1 MRKPSLRPPSRPPRS
16 SERPGSRQGSRSP
29 GEGDADR
36 TVWLYGR
43 HAVVAALRNPSRTC
57 GELLLTPEASRRLS
71 ETLKSL
77 SRDRVPPTREV
88 GTSEIESVLPQGAA
102 HQGIALEAERL
113 PGVALDEACATRD
126 GERDT
131 VVVLD
136 RVTDPRNV
144 GAALRSAAAF
154 GARAVVLARTGAPA
168 ESGSLAKAAS
178 GAWDVLPCV
187 RVANLARALDRLAG
201 LGYWRIGLDAAAD
214 SPLSGADLPGAVALV
229 LGAEGGGLRR
239 LTAEKCDWLAR
250 LPTRPGFPSLNVS
263 TAAAVA
269 LYEVTRDAA
278 RGGGPGLDGPATP

>member
-1 MRKPSLRPPSRPPRS
+1 MRKPSLQPPSRSSRS
-16 SERPGSRQGSRSP
+16 SERPEPRRGSRSP
-29 GEGDADR
+29 SEGVSGR
-36 TVWLYGR
+36 TVWLYGH
-43 HAVVAALRNPSRTC
+43 HAVVAALGNPSRIC
-57 GELLLTPEASRRLS
+57 DELLLTPEASRRLLG
-71 ETLKSL
+71 TLKSL

-88 GTSEIESVLPQGAA
+88 GTAEIESVLSRGAV
-102 HQGIALEAERL
+102 HQGIALKAERL
-113 PGVALDEACATRD
+113 PGVALDETCAPRD

-144 GAALRSAAAF
+144 GAVLRSAAAF
-154 GARAVVLARTGAPA
+154 GARAVVLARTAAPA

-178 GAWDVLPCV
+178 GAWDILPCV

-214 SPLSGADLPGAVALV
+214 SPLSRADLPGSVALV
-229 LGAEGGGLRR
+229 LGAEGSGLRR
-239 LTAEKCDWLAR
+239 LTAEKCDRLAH

-269 LYEVTRDAA
+269 LYEVTR
-278 RGGGPGLDGPATP
+278 GPAHNKAE